1 MLSLELLSFMFENS
15 HKLSA
20 TPLYFSTKKK
30 KSLVLY
36 AAAL

>member
-15 HKLSA
+15 PKLSA
-20 TPLYFSTKKK
+20 ALFFLQPKKK
-30 KSLVLY
+30 KNLLLF